1 MAVEE
6 GSAFLPAFFAVPG
19 LIREGS
25 SQAEGFTDFKDFQRI
40 RQAL

>member
-25 SQAEGFTDFKDFQRI
+25 SQRKDLRI
-40 RQAL
+40 PRIFNE